1 MAYKYKNMKTVRIY
15 FTACVL
21 FHLQPGVHVSTDTST
36 ASWHQTATPDVLT
49 SPSPDLVPRC
59 EEMAELF
66 SCQNKCE
73 KRTQWDETDSLK
85 RFELH
90 CHCDQ
95 ACLKYHDCCADYTR
109 YCQPLSP
116 VPQEIKN
123 ANYTCIKTST
133 LEVGAASV
141 FMISNCAADWKDNE
155 VRSKCLAGTNAM
167 DRNFSSANI
176 LEGIPVAF
184 KLTQGLHYRTIYCGI
199 CNNVTTMLLVF
210 WELKFLCKIKLP
222 QGFNSTQT
230 LEYILKYCP
239 TRVVLPTEHFKIRTC
254 IPMVSSCSIENQ
266 TEHKD
271 GCLKGTSGII
281 FLPDYDYE
289 LNKAYKNYHCVLCNG
304 LSMKDA
310 SCYPPFSYFFEHK
323 SFEIVMQ
330 FKTPTSNQKKTKVT
344 KFPPTCPPN
353 KVYDQHL
360 KACVTGNVLNSLKAN
375 KYRLKFWMRPL
386 DGRMKPVTTH
396 QFSIALC
403 KTFALDPSKIE
414 EIVTVVSSEDNSTA
428 VAFSLYAGSSPRI
441 NDETNMPY
449 KDNLSVSIF
458 LKFNKSFEININ
470 EKTWEVIRVTERQLA
485 CVETMEFYPGEFK
498 VLRNGGAFLNKTV
511 QNRSVY
517 HFFVDYQGNKYSTLL
532 VCKSNFTIQCLFV
545 LLQIN
550 PREYTIL
557 ANKTLLN
564 KHHWKSLPAWK
575 IRFERRKSRDLP

>member
-1 MAYKYKNMKTVRIY
+1 
-15 FTACVL
+15 
-21 FHLQPGVHVSTDTST
+21 
-36 ASWHQTATPDVLT
+36 
-49 SPSPDLVPRC
+49 
-59 EEMAELF
+59 
-66 SCQNKCE
+66 
-73 KRTQWDETDSLK
+73 
-85 RFELH
+85 
-90 CHCDQ
+90 
-95 ACLKYHDCCADYTR
+95 
-109 YCQPLSP
+109 
-116 VPQEIKN
+116 
-123 ANYTCIKTST
+123 
-133 LEVGAASV
+133 
-141 FMISNCAADWKDNE
+141 
-155 VRSKCLAGTNAM
+155 
-167 DRNFSSANI
+167 
-176 LEGIPVAF
+176 
-184 KLTQGLHYRTIYCGI
+184 
-199 CNNVTTMLLVF
+199 MLIVF
-210 WELKFLCKIKLP
+210 WELKFQCKIKLP

-281 FLPDYDYE
+281 FLPWDD
-289 LNKAYKNYHCVLCNG
+289 KPYKNYHCVLCNG
-304 LSMKDA
+304 LSMKNARCD
-310 SCYPPFSYFFEHK
+310 PFFKSQFNNFK

-330 FKTPTSNQKKTKVT
+330 FKTPTSDQKKTKVT

-396 QFSIALC
+396 QFSIALS
-403 KTFALDPSKIE
+403 KMFALDPSKIE
-414 EIVTVVSSEDNSTA
+414 EIVISSEDNSTA
-428 VAFSLYAGSSPRI
+428 VSFSLYAGIPFRI

-458 LKFNKSFEININ
+458 LNFNKSFEININ
-470 EKTWEVIRVTERQLA
+470 DKTWEVIRVTERQLA
-485 CVETMEFYPGEFK
+485 CVETMEFSPGEFK
-498 VLRNGGAFLNKTV
+498 ILRNGGAFLNKTV

-532 VCKSNFTIQCLFV
+532 VCKSNFTFQCPFV

-557 ANKTLLN
+557 ANKTLLHN
-564 KHHWKSLPAWK
+564 TTG
-575 IRFERRKSRDLP
+575 